1 MGWRGS
7 GRARTGKMTGIKK
20 PAFAGFFTKRQQ
32 AVIKPV
38 C

>member
-20 PAFAGFFTKRQQ
+20 PAFAGFFYKATTSGD
-32 AVIKPV
+32 
-38 C
+38 